1 MIPRPSSVSYA
12 NSLWLCLHVHVT
24 IRRRGENRII
34 AVDHLVVFVDDGLI
48 AASLLVVPDPDLVQ
62 GSRRAGSP
70 AQLKC

>member
-1 MIPRPSSVSYA
+1 MVVCGSDSQAGYTSG
-12 NSLWLCLHVHVT
+12 VT
-24 IRRRGENRII
+24 IRRRGEYKII
-34 AVDHLVVFVDDGLI
+34 DVDHLVVLVDDGLI